1 MNVVYAR
8 VSTQKQKQDLH
19 NQIEN
24 CISFINAKGIKEYL

>member
-1 MNVVYAR
+1 M
-8 VSTQKQKQDLH
+8 H